1 MEKKLKEIYLSYSS
15 KEDKMK
21 LPEYK
26 KLLTDRNICPPELID
41 KIYNGY
47 CINKVMSFS
56 SFKMSLKEIAIRTKT
71 KEDTIKNKIITGEDK
86 EEVKRITQKKKEIFE
101 MHDKIKNNKNMKPDE
116 KVKITLENMCF
127 MGDIM
132 KKEIEKEKKE
142 NPEKFIPIEEA
153 IKEKSQGTNFCL
165 GVLAQKL
172 ENIGITTAIEK
183 EGSKTEEDKKKSEM
197 VLEYIMNGMADRKKF
212 DFQFD
217 FGAKRNNELLTDKNE
232 EEKFHKKLKKAISL
246 QNGVKEENILIT
258 NPHKG
263 SYIVQVIFLKEDFNK
278 EINMSKFKELCN
290 EEEFK
295 ELTELKNIHKQL
307 IMDGCKL
314 TPEMLDPEG
323 NRKEGWEEGGKRGCF
338 DYFPPVKDWIGFGLK
353 VRGKY
358 DNGNDDWLDF
368 DGNSNEW
375 AVAYHGVG
383 SGVTDNLEDIAN
395 KIAKGG
401 LKPGSGQVY
410 ENAEDRFHPGNKV
423 GRGVY
428 CSPNPDVLE
437 EYASQAKT
445 KTKVNGKQYMIGFM
459 LRVKPDKIRSPK
471 DEDVDDYWVL
481 NGTTD
486 EVRPY
491 RILVKE
497 YK

>member
-1 MEKKLKEIYLSYSS
+1 
-15 KEDKMK
+15 
-21 LPEYK
+21 
-26 KLLTDRNICPPELID
+26 
-41 KIYNGY
+41 
-47 CINKVMSFS
+47 
-56 SFKMSLKEIAIRTKT
+56 
-71 KEDTIKNKIITGEDK
+71 
-86 EEVKRITQKKKEIFE
+86 
-101 MHDKIKNNKNMKPDE
+101 
-116 KVKITLENMCF
+116 
-127 MGDIM
+127 
-132 KKEIEKEKKE
+132 
-142 NPEKFIPIEEA
+142 
-153 IKEKSQGTNFCL
+153 
-165 GVLAQKL
+165 
-172 ENIGITTAIEK
+172 
-183 EGSKTEEDKKKSEM
+183 
-197 VLEYIMNGMADRKKF
+197 
-212 DFQFD
+212 
-217 FGAKRNNELLTDKNE
+217 
-232 EEKFHKKLKKAISL
+232 
-246 QNGVKEENILIT
+246 
-258 NPHKG
+258 
-263 SYIVQVIFLKEDFNK
+263 
-278 EINMSKFKELCN
+278 
-290 EEEFK
+290 
-295 ELTELKNIHKQL
+295 
-307 IMDGCKL
+307 
-314 TPEMLDPEG
+314 MLDQEG
-323 NRKEGWEEGGKRGCF
+323 NRKENWEEGGKRGGF

-353 VRGKY
+353 VKGRY
-358 DNGNDDWLDF
+358 DKGNDDWLAA
-368 DGNSNEW
+368 DGNPNEW

-445 KTKVNGKQYMIGFM
+445 ETKVNGKQYMIGFM